1 MDAEGDLIMLKHA
14 VAALVATVAV
24 AAPAQAPATA
34 WDIKMT
40 AIDGEPLPL
49 SQFKGRVLLVV
60 NTASFCGFTPQYKG
74 LQALYDQYKDKGLTI
89 VGVPS
94 GDFMGQ
100 EYKSNKEVAEFC
112 ESTFGIKFPMAEK
125 AKVKGP
131 DAAPFYKWAAATL
144 GPDKTP
150 KWNFHKYLVGRD
162 GKLVTAFGSRVTP
175 GDPALVSAVEAAL
188 KG

>member
-1 MDAEGDLIMLKHA
+1 MLKHVA
-14 VAALVATVAV
+14 AALVATVAV
-24 AAPAQAPATA
+24 AAPAQAPAQAPANA
-34 WDIKMT
+34 WDITMT

-49 SQFKGRVLLVV
+49 AQFKGRVLMVV
-60 NTASFCGFTPQYKG
+60 NTASFCGYTPQYKG
-74 LQALYDQYKDKGLTI
+74 LQALYDKYKDQGLTI

-100 EYKSNKEVAEFC
+100 EYKTNKEVAEFC

-125 AKVKGP
+125 AKVKGK
-131 DAAPFYKWAAATL
+131 DAAPFYQWAAATL
-144 GPDKTP
+144 GPDNTP

-162 GKLVTAFGSRVTP
+162 GKLVAAFPSKVTP
-175 GDPALVSAVEAAL
+175 NDPNLVKAVEAAL

>member
-1 MDAEGDLIMLKHA
+1 MLKHVA
-14 VAALVATVAV
+14 AALVATAAL
-24 AAPAQAPATA
+24 AAPAVAPAQTAAQAVQSA
-34 WDIKMT
+34 WDINMT

-49 SQFKGRVLLVV
+49 SKYKGRVLLVV

-74 LQALYDQYKDKGLTI
+74 LQALYDKYKDKGLTV

-125 AKVKGP
+125 ANVKGP
-131 DAAPFYKWAAATL
+131 NAAPFYKWAAATL

-175 GDPALVSAVEAAL
+175 SDAALVSAVEAAL